1 MALKVLKDYYAAGD
15 EAMLQT
21 SMNQP
26 AKPEF
31 HEKSSGAG
39 GGIIGML
46 EVIESDF
53 AKNLAQETTQ
63 EDSAELEY
71 TKTTQENKISKTMKE
86 SDVKYKGK
94 EAASLDKSISELSSD
109 LDATKTESGSLWV
122 PSRSEESS

>member
-1 MALKVLKDYYAAGD
+1 MALKVLKDYYAAG
-15 EAMLQT
+15 EGEGAMLQ
-21 SMNQP
+21 MNQP

-94 EAASLDKSISELSSD
+94 EAAALDKSVTELSSD
-109 LDATKTESGSLWV
+109 LE
-122 PSRSEESS
+122 